1 MDANP
6 VFWIASCTK
15 LMTTVAAMQAVERG
29 LFTLDE
35 DVTKF
40 LPELKGIEILKA
52 FEKGSDKPI
61 LEKSSGTIT
70 LRLVCTEYKT
80 LDEIGTDVITII

>member
-1 MDANP
+1 MDPNP

-15 LMTTVAAMQAVERG
+15 LMTTIAAMQAVERG

-40 LPELKGIEILKA
+40 LPEWKDAEIIVG
-52 FEKGSDKPI
+52 FEEGSDKPI
-61 LEKSSGTIT
+61 LEKSTKTIT
-70 LRLVCTEYKT
+70 LRLVWPK
-80 LDEIGTDVITII
+80 